1 MKVLY
6 FPLIYQEKIHSDQ
19 VGDYQCDTLFHGLR
33 SILGDQIIDA
43 YRMWHVYEDA
53 DPEKLKN
60 TWGKGFSSYGIL
72 PNIEIPRDEHGYY
85 DDLVSRIEN
94 RYFNFIICP
103 IHHTLNGRYDDVN
116 HALMSLLRTY
126 EPHRIILVDG
136 WDKFDL
142 SRHVAKKVPY
152 FKMQFADEDADV
164 ATPISFSI
172 PKEKIREPSE
182 KSFDFAP
189 LVPAYMHFDD
199 PHQKS
204 YIYEDED
211 SYYQDYQKS
220 YFAYVCKKAREDDE
234 RAGWVTMRHFEILA
248 NGCVPFFTD
257 VEKCPKNALF
267 NYPKELCVRAKKLKG
282 VYPGTKEPYNPQEDT
297 FIGTSKQILPG
308 EDRGYIDFDEFD
320 LNEYNSLRDEF
331 IEYTRLHLTTESM
344 AKYFFDKVLDYG
356 VRNR

>member
-1 MKVLY
+1 
-6 FPLIYQEKIHSDQ
+6 
-19 VGDYQCDTLFHGLR
+19 
-33 SILGDQIIDA
+33 
-43 YRMWHVYEDA
+43 
-53 DPEKLKN
+53 
-60 TWGKGFSSYGIL
+60 
-72 PNIEIPRDEHGYY
+72 
-85 DDLVSRIEN
+85 
-94 RYFNFIICP
+94 
-103 IHHTLNGRYDDVN
+103 
-116 HALMSLLRTY
+116 
-126 EPHRIILVDG
+126 
-136 WDKFDL
+136 
-142 SRHVAKKVPY
+142 
-152 FKMQFADEDADV
+152 
-164 ATPISFSI
+164 
-172 PKEKIREPSE
+172 
-182 KSFDFAP
+182 
-189 LVPAYMHFDD
+189 MHFDD

-234 RAGWVTMRHFEILA
+234 RAGCVTMSHFEILA